1 MRERCGSGQRNRCR
15 LRGVESDAMAR
26 MMRWVGCVVLLAA
39 SCGLR
44 AETVAGMPVP
54 TTHVVDSAGILS
66 ADTTQSLEDLCT
78 QLNLKAQARIEVVTV
93 KSLDPDKSGAAPSIE
108 EFATG
113 LEDKWKIGDKATDR
127 GLLLIISLNPRKY
140 RIEVG
145 SGLEGLLNDAK
156 VGDIGR
162 DMQPYLRSGDYDQG
176 VTVATRELAQDIAAD
191 KGVTLDMNGLPATA
205 QQVDT
210 ERQPQVQISLF
221 QALFFGVVVIVILGA
236 LIRSGHA
243 GLLFFI
249 LFNMLSGGRGGGGGY
264 GGGGGGFGGGGGGGD
279 SGVGFGGGSGGG
291 GASGDF

>member
-1 MRERCGSGQRNRCR
+1 
-15 LRGVESDAMAR
+15 MAR

-39 SCGLR
+39 SWGLR

-66 ADTTQSLEDLCT
+66 PETTQSLEDLCT

-113 LEDKWKIGDKATDR
+113 LEDKWKIGAKGTDR
-127 GLLLIISLNPRKY
+127 GLLLIVSLNPRKY

-145 SGLEGLLNDAK
+145 YGLEGLLNDAK

-191 KGVTLDMNGLPATA
+191 KGVTLDLNGLPETA
-205 QQVDT
+205 RRVET
-210 ERQPQVQISLF
+210 ERQPQVHISLF
-221 QALFFGVVVIVILGA
+221 PALLFALVVIVILGA

-249 LFNMLSGGRGGGGGY
+249 LFNMLSGGRGGGGYG
-264 GGGGGGFGGGGGGGD
+264 GGGGGGFGGGGGGD
-279 SGVGFGGGSGGG
+279 SGAGFGGGSGGG